1 MDVEYTGR
9 QAVVTDEMRAL
20 AGPFLDRMEKMIGR
34 GSSAHVIMSAEK
46 NRQIAEVTVKT
57 RSHDLVG
64 LCESTASPE
73 AALRQALEK
82 TEAQAIRF
90 KEKRAT
96 QKRLPKDEKAL
107 VETALARPGKAKRTS
122 LLAVPDSPLDEA
134 LGLDPDRAP
143 VTPAPHG
150 QNGRLQTNL
159 GTHLATHPE
168 KHKDAQPEL
177 RPELSSMEPHV
188 TRTIDAFAL
197 RPMSLEEAIKELEMR
212 NREIFIFRD
221 KAGLMRILHCKR
233 DGTLELIEL
242 P

>member
-9 QAVVTDEMRAL
+9 QAAVTNELRAL

-82 TEAQAIRF
+82 AEAQAIRF

-96 QKRLPKDEKAL
+96 QKRLPKDEKAM
-107 VETALARPGKAKRTS
+107 VETALARPGKGKRTG

-134 LGLDPDRAP
+134 LGLNPDRAP
-143 VTPAPHG
+143 DTPPAA
-150 QNGRLQTNL
+150 QNGHARAEFSL
-159 GTHLATHPE
+159 
-168 KHKDAQPEL
+168 
-177 RPELSSMEPHV
+177 EPHV
-188 TRTIDAFAL
+188 IRTIDAVAL
-197 RPMSLEEAIKELEMR
+197 RPMSLEEAVKELETR

-221 KAGLMRILHCKR
+221 KAELVRVLHCKR

>member
-34 GSSAHVIMSAEK
+34 GSSAHVVMSAEK

-96 QKRLPKDEKAL
+96 QKRLPKDEKAM
-107 VETALARPGKAKRTS
+107 VETALARPGKAKRTG

-134 LGLDPDRAP
+134 LGIEPDRAP
-143 VTPAPHG
+143 GTPAPA
-150 QNGRLQTNL
+150 QNGHGGR
-159 GTHLATHPE
+159 
-168 KHKDAQPEL
+168 
-177 RPELSSMEPHV
+177 ELSTLEPHV

-197 RPMSLEEAIKELEMR
+197 GPMSLEEAIKELETR